1 MAASMR
7 LGKAADPERQARLVD
22 AIQSAHLDGVLCAS
36 ASEVLLLSGYWPVMA
51 ESIAIASADGS
62 VTVLVPEDELELA
75 EKTAWASLVPYKP
88 AGLKTLKN
96 AIDLVREPL
105 ASVLKSTGLERAR
118 MGLQLGH
125 GVQPASYLVMN
136 EYRSSLPEL
145 LSELL
150 PHAVLKPCDDLLEEL
165 KAVKTK
171 RELGLLSHAC
181 AVAAA
186 GFAAASDAMG
196 PGTSEV
202 DVAAAAQ
209 AAFDKTP
216 EAEGLQRSYG
226 YFYCMSGP
234 NAAKASAEFARTRRR
249 VIEEDD
255 LVMIHANTC
264 ADGHWTD
271 ITRTFTA
278 GAPSKWQRDVR
289 SAIDEARHATLAT
302 IRPGVTGSA
311 VDKAARDVMEKRG
324 LGKEFKHA
332 TGHGVGYAAANPNGR
347 PRIHP
352 LSPDVLCEG
361 MTFNVEPAAYF
372 DGVGGMRHCDVVT
385 VTKDGA
391 RVLSDF

>member
-22 AIQSAHLDGVLCAS
+22 AIQSAHLDGMLCAS
-36 ASEVLLLSGYWPVMA
+36 ASEVLLLSGCWPVMA
-51 ESIAIASADGS
+51 ASIAIAAADGS

-75 EKTAWASLVPYKP
+75 EKTSWASLVPYKP

-96 AIDLVREPL
+96 PIDLVREPL
-105 ASVLKSTGLERAR
+105 AAVLKDVGLERAR
-118 MGLQLGH
+118 LGLQLGH

-136 EYRSSLPEL
+136 EYRSSLPQL
-145 LSELL
+145 LGELL
-150 PHAVLKPCDDLLEEL
+150 PHAALRPCDDLLEDL
-165 KAVKTK
+165 KAVKTE
-171 RELGLLSHAC
+171 RELGLLRHAC
-181 AVAAA
+181 TVAAA
-186 GFAAASDAMG
+186 GFAAAADAIHQGM
-196 PGTSEV
+196 SEV
-202 DVAAAAQ
+202 EVAATAQ

-216 EAEGLQRSYG
+216 EAEGLERSYG
-226 YFYCMSGP
+226 SFYCMSGP

-249 VIEEDD
+249 IIEEGD

-278 GAPSKWQRDVR
+278 GVPSRWHRDIR
-289 SAIDEARHATLAT
+289 TAINEARHAALMT
-302 IRPGVTGSA
+302 IRPERTGSE
-311 VDKAARDVMEKRG
+311 VDKAARDVMERHG
-324 LGKEFKHA
+324 LGREFKHA

-352 LSPDVLCEG
+352 LSPDVLREG

-372 DGVGGMRHCDVVT
+372 DGVGGMRHCDLIA

-391 RVLSDF
+391 QVLSDF

>member
-1 MAASMR
+1 MAASAQ
-7 LGKAADPERQARLVD
+7 LGKAADPERQARTVKS
-22 AIQSAHLDGVLCAS
+22 IQSAGLDGLVCAS

-51 ESIAIASADGS
+51 ASIAVATADGG

-75 EKTAWASLVPYKP
+75 EKTAWASLIPYKP

-96 AIDLVREPL
+96 PIDLVREPL
-105 ASVLKSTGLERAR
+105 ASIVKSAGLERAKL
-118 MGLQLGH
+118 GLQLGH

-145 LSELL
+145 LSEVL
-150 PHAVLKPCDDLLEEL
+150 PHAAFEACDDLLEEL
-165 KAVKTK
+165 KAVKTD

-186 GFAAASDAMG
+186 GLAAAADAIS
-196 PGTSEV
+196 PGISEV

-216 EAEGLQRSYG
+216 EAEGLERSYG

-234 NAAKASAEFARTRRR
+234 NAAKASAAFARTRRR
-249 VIEEDD
+249 VIEEGD

-271 ITRTFTA
+271 LTRTFTA
-278 GAPSKWQRDVR
+278 GAPTKQQRDVR
-289 SAIDEARHATLAT
+289 SAIDEARQAALAM
-302 IRPGVTGSA
+302 IRPGVSGSY
-311 VDKAARDVMEKRG
+311 VDKAARAVMEKHG

-332 TGHGVGYAAANPNGR
+332 TGHGVGYAAANSNGR

-352 LSPDVLCEG
+352 LSPDVLCEN

-372 DGVGGMRHCDVVT
+372 DGVGGMRHCDVVA
-385 VTKDGA
+385 VTEDGA